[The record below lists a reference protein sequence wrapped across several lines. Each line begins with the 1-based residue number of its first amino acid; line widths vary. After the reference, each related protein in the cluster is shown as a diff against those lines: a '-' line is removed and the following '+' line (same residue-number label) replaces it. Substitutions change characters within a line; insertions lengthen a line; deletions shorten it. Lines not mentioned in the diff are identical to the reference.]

1 MSALLKVQDLHVYFH
16 TPRGVVKANNGVN
29 LEINEASCA
38 GLMGESGCGKTVL
51 LLSILH
57 LQQPGHRVKGSV
69 SLDGRDIT
77 RLKEREMQLIRGRQI
92 ALIPQ
97 NQATA
102 LNPSYTIK
110 DQLTEAIRLRRD
122 GGALRMTR
130 PWEFRPTDSSAL
142 TEMEEVLW
150 EAGFNDSETIHRLLG
165 SYPHQLSGGIRQRA
179 LIAMA
184 LLMQPRLIIAD
195 EPTTALDQATKAVS
209 LRLLQNLRHKTTLMV
224 VSHDLQTI
232 SSTCDYVA
240 IMYGGRIVERGPARE
255 VLESPRHPYS
265 QILLSCQKRQRGE
278 PLVVPGIDT
287 LDLIDFPPGCSFHPA
302 CPDAVSHC
310 ARTEPMERPVGNVI
324 VTCHLFDGEASN
336 C

>member
-1 MSALLKVQDLHVYFH
+1 MSELLKVQDLYVYFH
-16 TPRGVVKANNGVN
+16 TPRGVVKANKGVN
-29 LEINEASCA
+29 LEINEASCT

-57 LQQPGHRVKGSV
+57 LQQPGRMVKGSV

-77 RLKEREMQLIRGRQI
+77 RLKERDMQLIRGRQI

-102 LNPSYTIK
+102 LNPAYTVRE
-110 DQLTEAIRLRRD
+110 QLNEAVELRRD
-122 GGALRMTR
+122 SGGLWLTLPWKSYQPDANALQ
-130 PWEFRPTDSSAL
+130 EI
-142 TEMEEVLW
+142 EEVLW
-150 EAGFNDSETIHRLLG
+150 EVGFNDSETIHRLLG
-165 SYPHQLSGGIRQRA
+165 SYPHQLSGGIRQRV
-179 LIAMA
+179 LITMA

-209 LRLLQNLRHKTTLMV
+209 LRLLQKLRHKTTLMV

-302 CPDAVSHC
+302 CPDAMLHC
-310 ARTEPMERPVGNVI
+310 SRTEPTERRVGNVI
-324 VTCHLFDGEASN
+324 VACHLFNGEASN

>member
-1 MSALLKVQDLHVYFH
+1 MSELLKVQDLYVYFH
-16 TPRGVVKANNGVN
+16 TPRGVVKANKGVN
-29 LEINEASCA
+29 LEINEASCT

-57 LQQPGHRVKGSV
+57 LQQPGRMVKGSV

-102 LNPSYTIK
+102 LNPAYTVRE
-110 DQLTEAIRLRRD
+110 QLNEAVELRRD
-122 GGALRMTR
+122 SGALWLTL
-130 PWEFRPTDSSAL
+130 PWKSYRRDANAL
-142 TEMEEVLW
+142 REIEEVLW
-150 EAGFNDSETIHRLLG
+150 EVGFNDSETIHRLLG
-165 SYPHQLSGGIRQRA
+165 SYPHQLSGGIRQRV

-184 LLMQPRLIIAD
+184 LLMRARLIIAD
-195 EPTTALDQATKAVS
+195 EPTTALDQATKLIS
-209 LRLLQNLRHKTTLMV
+209 LQLLQRLRHKTTLMV

-232 SSTCDYVA
+232 KSTCDHVA
-240 IMYGGRIVERGPARE
+240 IMYGGRIIERGRADE
-255 VLESPRHPYS
+255 VLIHPRHPYT
-265 QILLSCQKRQRGE
+265 QMLLSCQQRQRGE
-278 PLVVPGIDT
+278 PLVVPDTDT

-302 CPDAVSHC
+302 CPDAMLRCS
-310 ARTEPMERPVGNVI
+310 RTEPTERRVGNVI
-324 VTCHLFDGEASN
+324 VACHLFNGEASN